1 MSGQAIKIISDARR
15 SMPSYSGDMHDQTGH
30 HRYYGSSA
38 LNGGEQIAE
47 SRRGKR
53 PRSLNVCGF

>member
-1 MSGQAIKIISDARR
+1 MSGHTIRIFSDSRR
-15 SMPSYSGDMHDQTGH
+15 AVPSGPGDLHDETGH

-53 PRSLNVCGF
+53 PRTLNVCGF

>member
-1 MSGQAIKIISDARR
+1 MSGRTIKIICDARR
-15 SMPSYSGDMHDQTGH
+15 AVAADPGDPHDQAGH

-38 LNGGEQIAE
+38 ANGGEQIVE

-53 PRSLNVCGF
+53 PRALNVCGF

>member
-1 MSGQAIKIISDARR
+1 MSGQTIKIISDARR
-15 SMPSYSGDMHDQTGH
+15 SAPADPVDPHDRTGH

-38 LNGGEQIAE
+38 ANGGEQIVE

-53 PRSLNVCGF
+53 PRNVCGF